1 MNKKTVSIRT
11 GNKFFWEFTGYLAE
25 NGIPRRKVFEDLVI
39 LLFGAMNAPDK
50 QNASLHE
57 KYRKSIEQ
65 FDSTLKIEK
74 YGRN

>member
-11 GNKFFWEFTGYLAE
+11 GNEFFWKFTGYLAE

-50 QNASLHE
+50 QNLILRE
-57 KYRKSIEQ
+57 KYKKSIQQ
-65 FDSTLKIEK
+65 FDETLKK
-74 YGRN
+74 